1 MMADRRPLVAHVMY
15 RFAVGGLENGV
26 VNLINRMPAGAYR
39 HAVISLTDITDFRHR
54 VRREDVEFHAL
65 HKPPGHAFRLYPRL
79 FRLFRQLRPTI
90 VHSRNLAALETVVPA
105 WLAGVPVRI
114 HSEHGWDTGD
124 PDGSNPKNR
133 LIRRLYRPFV
143 SHYVALSR
151 QLECYLSERIGVPS
165 GNLSQVY
172 NGVDL
177 DHFKPAAAAR
187 ELIPGCPFSEGG
199 RWLLGTV
206 GRMAGVKDQVNLARA
221 FCLAMEQAPELK
233 ETVRLV
239 LVGAG
244 PLQQECRE
252 ILASAGL
259 MALAWL
265 PGERKDVAEIMRGL
279 DCFVLPSRAEGI
291 SNTILEAMASGLPVV
306 ATAVGGNGD
315 LLEDGVSG
323 RLVPPADPQAL
334 ARAILEYAR
343 APQRA
348 KLAGVAGRRR
358 VEMNFSLDTMVDRY
372 LEIYDRACAGLPA
385 PDCARAMTGST
396 R

>member
-1 MMADRRPLVAHVMY
+1 MPDMRPLIAHVMY
-15 RFAVGGLENGV
+15 RFDVGGLENGV

-39 HAVISLTDITDFRHR
+39 HAVISLTDITDFRQR
-54 VRREDVEFHAL
+54 IRRDDVEFHAL
-65 HKPPGHAFRLYPRL
+65 HKPPGHAFGLYPRL
-79 FRLFRQLRPTI
+79 YRLFRELRPAI

-105 WLAGVPVRI
+105 WLARVPVRI

-124 PDGSNPKNR
+124 PDGKNPRNR

-143 SHYVALSR
+143 SHYIALSR
-151 QLECYLSERIGVPS
+151 QLECYLSERIGVPAGS
-165 GNLSQVY
+165 LSQVY
-172 NGVDL
+172 NGVDT
-177 DHFKPAAAAR
+177 DHFRPAAAGR
-187 ELIPGCPFSEGG
+187 EAISGCPFSAGG
-199 RWLLGTV
+199 LWLLGTV
-206 GRMAGVKDQVNLARA
+206 GRMAGVKDQANLARA
-221 FCLAMEQAPELK
+221 FCLAMQQAPELR
-233 ETVRLV
+233 ETLRLV

-252 ILASAGL
+252 ILAAAGL
-259 MALAWL
+259 ADRAWL
-265 PGERKDVAEIMRGL
+265 PGEREDVADIMRGL

-315 LLEDGVSG
+315 LLEEGVSG
-323 RLVPPADPQAL
+323 RLVPPADPPAL

-348 KLAGVAGRRR
+348 KLAGLAGRRR
-358 VEMNFSLDTMVDRY
+358 VEMSFSLDTMVGRY
-372 LEIYDRACAGLPA
+372 QEIYDRACAGLAA
-385 PDCARAMTGST
+385 PVCAGAMTGGA

>member
-1 MMADRRPLVAHVMY
+1 MSGRRPLIAHVMY
-15 RFAVGGLENGV
+15 RFDVGGLENGV

-39 HAVISLTDITDFRHR
+39 HAVISLTDITDFRQR
-54 VRREDVEFHAL
+54 IRRDDVLFHAL
-65 HKPPGHAFRLYPRL
+65 HKPPGHAFGLYPRL
-79 FRLFRQLRPTI
+79 FRLFRELQPAI
-90 VHSRNLAALETVVPA
+90 VHSRNLAALETVLPA
-105 WLAGVPVRI
+105 WLARVPVRI

-143 SHYVALSR
+143 SHYIALSR
-151 QLECYLSERIGVPS
+151 QLEIYLSERVGVPS
-165 GNLSQVY
+165 GMLSQVY
-172 NGVDL
+172 NGVDVE
-177 DHFKPAAAAR
+177 HFRPGLTRDA
-187 ELIPGCPFSEGG
+187 IPGCPFSGEGL
-199 RWLLGTV
+199 WLLGTV

-221 FCLAMEQAPELK
+221 FCLTMEQAPELK

-252 ILASAGL
+252 ILAAAGL
-259 MALAWL
+259 MDIAWL

-323 RLVPPADPQAL
+323 HLVPPADPQAL
-334 ARAILEYAR
+334 ARGILEYAR

-348 KLAGVAGRRR
+348 KLAGAAGRRR
-358 VEMNFSLDTMVDRY
+358 VEMNFSLDTMVGRY
-372 LEIYDRACAGLPA
+372 QEIYDRACADLAVPV
-385 PDCARAMTGST
+385 CARAMTGGA